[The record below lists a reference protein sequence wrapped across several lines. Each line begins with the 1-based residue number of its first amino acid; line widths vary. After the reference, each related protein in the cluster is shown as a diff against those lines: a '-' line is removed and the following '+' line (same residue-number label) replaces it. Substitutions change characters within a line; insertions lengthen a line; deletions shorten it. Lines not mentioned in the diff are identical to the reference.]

1 MEMMMEFRSIYRG
14 GIVGGVPEHTSQ
26 IKVSATRGLTP
37 AEIAMAKSIFK
48 DSINY
53 QQVKL
58 CRGNLFHNLTGNAQV
73 LGNNITFP
81 ADIYD
86 KYSKGNTGFS
96 NADQNYQVWFIHEM
110 VHIWQNQLGSS
121 TLAHGACIFVGGKYF
136 IGGGMQNGQTSN
148 NFKAYDYDIVKDGID
163 FPDYSLE
170 QQAEVVSHYFEIVK
184 YGKDAKFY
192 SLKTYYEKC
201 LAYFLKNPN
210 EPLLLPK
217 NIKWIECFD
226 IIK

>member
-1 MEMMMEFRSIYRG
+1 MEFKSAYRG
-14 GIVGGVPEHTSQ
+14 GIIGGMSEHTKQ
-26 IKVSATRGLTP
+26 IQVSIIRELTS
-37 AEIAMAKSIFK
+37 AEIAMARRIFK
-48 DSINY
+48 NSINY
-53 QQVKL
+53 QQVKI
-58 CRGNLFHNLTGNAQV
+58 CRGNPFHNLTGNAQV
-73 LGNNITFP
+73 LGNNMTFP

-86 KYSKGNTGFS
+86 KYSKGNIDFS
-96 NADQNYQVWFIHEM
+96 NTSDKNHQVWFIHEM

-121 TLAHGACIFVGGKYF
+121 TLKHGACIFVGGKYF
-136 IGGGMQNGQTSN
+136 GSGGTQNGQASN
-148 NFKAYDYDIVKDGID
+148 SAKAYDYDIVNDGID

-170 QQAEVVSHYFEIVK
+170 QQAEVISHYFDILK
-184 YGKDAKFY
+184 FGQKAKFY

-217 NIKWIECFD
+217 NIKWTECFD

>member
-1 MEMMMEFRSIYRG
+1 MQFRSAYRG
-14 GIVGGVPEHTSQ
+14 GIVGGVPSDPRQ
-26 IKVSATRGLTP
+26 IKVPATRGLTP
-37 AEIAMAKSIFK
+37 AEITMSRSIFK
-48 DSINY
+48 GSINY
-53 QQVKL
+53 QQVKI
-58 CRGNLFHNLTGNAQV
+58 CRGNLFHNRTGNAQV
-73 LGNNITFP
+73 LGNNMTFP

-86 KYSKGNTGFS
+86 KYSKGNTDFA
-96 NADQNYQVWFIHEM
+96 NADQSHQVWFIHEM

-121 TLAHGACIFVGGKYF
+121 TLKHGACIFVGGKYF
-136 IGGGMQNGQTSN
+136 GSGGTQNGQASN
-148 NFKAYDYDIVKDGID
+148 SAKAYDYDIVNDGID

-170 QQAEVVSHYFEIVK
+170 QQAEVISHYFDILK
-184 YGKDAKFY
+184 FGQKAKFY

-217 NIKWIECFD
+217 NIKWTECFD